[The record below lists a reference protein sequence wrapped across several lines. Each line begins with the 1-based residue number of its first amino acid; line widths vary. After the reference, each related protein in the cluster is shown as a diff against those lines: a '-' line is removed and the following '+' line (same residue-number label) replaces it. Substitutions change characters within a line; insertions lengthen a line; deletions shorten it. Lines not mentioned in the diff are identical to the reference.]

1 MQKKIYICID
11 YTAGKNGVLAPLDLT
26 ESLDPKDKDLP
37 PPPPLTREIPEIRL

>member
-1 MQKKIYICID
+1 MQKNLSINIY

-37 PPPPLTREIPEIRL
+37 PPPLTREIPEIRL